1 MNRIVPLGSMSQQ
14 KLKRTRG
21 IVRFSLP
28 SHEFSNPLRLKH
40 PLTIIGRERADIV
53 IKDSEVSAS
62 HCQIQDIEG
71 NFFIFDMNSTNG
83 TYVNDKKIIKT
94 QLKPSDI
101 IRVGQTKFQF
111 DLVDTQEA
119 LSIPLFDKY
128 QERRSPGHKTLLE
141 TLLANDNHRQAHT
154 LKIQVTYP
162 DNKKELL
169 NINRKE
175 TQLGRDSFV
184 GSFDCDPCISPK
196 HLLIKINR
204 EGEVFIKDL
213 NSQSGTYVNAN
224 KITTMKKITAE
235 DEIRIG
241 ATILQIKK

>member
-1 MNRIVPLGSMSQQ
+1 MSQQ
-14 KLKRTRG
+14 KPKRTRG

-28 SHEFSNPLRLKH
+28 SQEFSNPLRLKR
-40 PLTIIGRERADIV
+40 PLTIIGRERSDII
-53 IKDSEVSAS
+53 IKDSEVSSS

-71 NFFIFDMNSTNG
+71 KFFIFDMNSTNG
-83 TYVNDKKIIKT
+83 TYVNDKKIIKA
-94 QLKPSDI
+94 QLKPSDV

-128 QERRSPGHKTLLE
+128 QERRSPEHKTMLE
-141 TLLANDNHRQAHT
+141 TLLADNTHKQTYT

-175 TQLGRDSFV
+175 TQIGRDSFV
-184 GSFDCDPCISPK
+184 GSFDRDPRISPK
-196 HLLIKINR
+196 HLLIKINSGD
-204 EGEVFIKDL
+204 EIFIKDL
-213 NSQSGTYVNAN
+213 NSRSGTYVNAQ
-224 KITTMKKITAE
+224 KITTMKKITTE

-241 ATILQIKK
+241 STILQIKK